1 MKKEAEIVPRKL
13 WKLDATNKNPE
24 KHNNQP
30 EFLDSFRRMVVNLT
44 AGADDV
50 LGLRIFGVCEGK
62 YSNRCWLGPM
72 LFAKMFVDFCLSKIN
87 WMMHLK
93 SQSSVG
99 SDKLVNNF

>member
-72 LFAKMFVDFCLSKIN
+72 LFAKMFVDFCLFKNQLDDALEISV
-87 WMMHLK
+87 LK
-93 SQSSVG
+93 WV
-99 SDKLVNNF
+99 